1 MIKHVFNK
9 SDIADAPIDVQ
20 PVDGDTS
27 GNYVEL
33 ASKRY
38 FEYMHTTFEDVKTV
52 LKEEFQAE
60 PLVWDTH
67 TKKVLI
73 PN

>member
-1 MIKHVFNK
+1 MIKHVFKK
-9 SDIADAPIDVQ
+9 SDIADAPVDVQ
-20 PVDGDTS
+20 PVEGDTS

-38 FEYMHTTFEDVKTV
+38 FQYVHTTFEDVKKV
-52 LKEEFQAE
+52 LLEEYKAE
-60 PLVWDTH
+60 PLVWNTH